1 MRYRRFSILALLAV
15 VSLITVSIPVQ
26 AQSNH
31 SLQWGVELGQEMTY
45 ALQRKVL
52 DPSYSSY
59 FADYAPFLTE
69 MSEGQRL
76 IARVTHLDPIP
87 SIINESSQMPRSNCT
102 LIRMND
108 SEVIMEDM
116 FMIAVPIGD
125 WDFTSEMSNFSFFEE
140 ATIVDTEDE
149 WGTVIDAT
157 FVMALFPISIHM
169 EMIYEKTNG
178 TMKLMQMLVNFAGS
192 DIIDVIFA
200 QWHPGMPLVLPRT
213 WQPPFLLTIAL
224 VGAAGV
230 VILFLGRRWYK
241 RKKLAVENQ
250 GGQSA

>member
-1 MRYRRFSILALLAV
+1 MRFRRYGILALLV
-15 VSLITVSIPVQ
+15 VTSLSTVSISVQ

-31 SLQWGVELGQEMTY
+31 SLQWGVELGQEVTY
-45 ALQRKVL
+45 ALQRKML

-69 MSEGQRL
+69 MNEGQRL
-76 IARVTHLDPIP
+76 TAQVTHLDPIP

-102 LIRMND
+102 LIRLND

-116 FMIAVPIGD
+116 FMIAVPVGD

-157 FVMALFPISIHM
+157 FVMALFPVSIHM

-178 TMKLMQMLVNFAGS
+178 TMKVMQMLVNFAGS

-200 QWHPGMPLVLPRT
+200 QWYPGMPLVLPRT
-213 WQPPFLLTIAL
+213 WQPPFLLTITIIG
-224 VGAAGV
+224 VVGV
-230 VILFLGRRWYK
+230 VIIFFGRRWYK
-241 RKKLAVENQ
+241 RRKLIVEEA
-250 GGQSA
+250 GG

>member
-1 MRYRRFSILALLAV
+1 MRSRLFGIMALLTMLSLST
-15 VSLITVSIPVQ
+15 VSLPVQ

-45 ALQRKVL
+45 ALQRKML
-52 DPSYSSY
+52 DPSYSSF

-69 MSEGQRL
+69 MNEGQRL

-87 SIINESSQMPRSNCT
+87 SIINESSQMPSSNCT

-108 SEVIMEDM
+108 SEVIMENM

-140 ATIVDTEDE
+140 ATIVDTQDE

-157 FVMALFPISIHM
+157 FLMALFPITMHM
-169 EMIYEKTNG
+169 EMIYEKANG
-178 TMKLMQMLVNFAGS
+178 TMKIMQMLVNFAGS
-192 DIIDVIFA
+192 DIIDVVFA
-200 QWHPGMPLVLPRT
+200 QWYPGMPLVLPRG
-213 WQPPFLLTIAL
+213 WQPPFLLTVTL
-224 VGAAGV
+224 VGVAGV
-230 VILFLGRRWYK
+230 VIIFFGRRWYK
-241 RKKLAVENQ
+241 RRKLIVENQ
-250 GGQSA
+250 GG

>member
-1 MRYRRFSILALLAV
+1 
-15 VSLITVSIPVQ
+15 
-26 AQSNH
+26 
-31 SLQWGVELGQEMTY
+31 MTY
-45 ALQRKVL
+45 ALQRKML
-52 DPSYSSY
+52 DPTYSAY

-69 MSEGQRL
+69 MNEGQRL

-102 LIRMND
+102 LIRLND

-116 FMIAVPIGD
+116 FMIAVPTGD
-125 WDFTSEMSNFSFFEE
+125 WEFTSEMSNFSFFEE
-140 ATIVDTEDE
+140 ATIMDTEDE
-149 WGTVIDAT
+149 WGTIIDAT

-200 QWHPGMPLVLPRT
+200 QWHSGMPLVLPRA
-213 WQPPFLLTIAL
+213 WQPPFLLVVAIL
-224 VGAAGV
+224 GVAGV
-230 VILFLGRRWYK
+230 VVIFFGRRWYK
-241 RKKLAVENQ
+241 GRKRIVQEPT
-250 GGQSA
+250 G